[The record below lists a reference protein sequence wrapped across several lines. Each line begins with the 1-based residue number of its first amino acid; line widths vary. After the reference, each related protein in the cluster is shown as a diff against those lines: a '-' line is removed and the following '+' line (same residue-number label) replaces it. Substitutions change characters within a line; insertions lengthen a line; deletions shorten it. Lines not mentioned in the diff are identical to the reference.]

1 MKLDIVDFAHQILKM
16 QDKIDRLEAENAH
29 LNWFKKE
36 YYDLLESTNN
46 HNEVMLLNTLD
57 LFLTPGVIEACQ
69 KNKPFKSRIKKPN

>member
-16 QDKIDRLEAENAH
+16 QDKIDSLEAENAR

-36 YYDLLESTNN
+36 YYDLLESTNK
-46 HNEVMLLNTLD
+46 HNEVMRLNTLD

-69 KNKPFKSRIKKPN
+69 NNGTFES